1 MQEPATSNDCP
12 RCPVLER
19 RIAELEARLAR
30 LEKNSGNSSKP
41 PSSDIVKPPR
51 GDRKKKGKK
60 KRKRGGQPGHP
71 KHIRPAFPPEQIDQT
86 KDYKF
91 DCCPQCEG
99 QLQLLDTPASTLQ
112 QVELVAKP
120 VTITEHRSRACFCE
134 HCQREFVA
142 PIPRHVRKAGLTGP
156 RLTALVGYLKGACHC
171 SFTTIQNYLRD
182 VIGIEIS
189 RGQLLKI
196 CGKVTRGLGSAY
208 EELLAA
214 LPRQERANVDETG
227 HKENGQALW
236 TWCFRAPLF
245 TLFKIDPSRG
255 SEVLLDVLGSE
266 FAGVLGCDYFS
277 AYRKYMRLNKN
288 VLVQFCLAHLIRDV
302 KFLVEHP
309 HPKNRAYGKR
319 MLKHLRD
326 LFAVFHRREKMS
338 RSRFLIE
345 LDDQGL
351 VVESEAMF
359 RVPNTPEAQNLA
371 NRFRKHG
378 ESYLRFITTPD
389 IEPTNN
395 LAEQAIRFVV
405 IDRRVT
411 QGTRGE
417 AGRRWCERIWTA
429 IATCAQHGKSVFHF
443 LHQSV
448 NAHFHADQP
457 PSLLFNTS

>member
-1 MQEPATSNDCP
+1 
-12 RCPVLER
+12 LER
-19 RIAELEARLAR
+19 RIAELVARLAR

-41 PSSDIVKPPR
+41 PSSDIVKPLRP
-51 GDRKKKGKK
+51 GRKKDKK

-71 KHIRPAFPPEQIDQT
+71 KHVRPAFPPEQIDQT
-86 KDYKF
+86 KDYKL
-91 DCCPQCEG
+91 DCCPQCDG
-99 QLQLLDTPASTLQ
+99 PLQLLDTPASVLQ

-120 VTITEHRSRACFCE
+120 VKITEHRSRVCFCQ
-134 HCQREFVA
+134 HCQREFA
-142 PIPRHVRKAGLTGP
+142 KPIPRQVRKAGLTGP
-156 RLTALVGYLKGACHC
+156 RLTALVGYLKGVCHC
-171 SFTTIQNYLRD
+171 SFSTIQKYFQEVL
-182 VIGIEIS
+182 GITIS

-196 CGKVTRGLGSAY
+196 CRKTAHSLGSAY

-214 LPRQERANVDETG
+214 LPRQARTNVDETG
-227 HKENGQALW
+227 HKENGQGLW

-255 SEVLLDVLGSE
+255 SEVLVDVLGVE

-277 AYRKYMRLNKN
+277 AYRKYMRLNDN

-302 KFLVEHP
+302 KFLAEHP
-309 HPKNRAYGKR
+309 NPKNRAYGKR
-319 MLKHLRD
+319 LLKHLRA

-338 RSRFLIE
+338 HSRFLIE
-345 LDDQGL
+345 LDDHGL
-351 VVESEAMF
+351 AVESEAIF

-371 NRFRKHG
+371 DRFRLHG
-378 ESYLRFITTPD
+378 AEYMRFVTTPD

-405 IDRRVT
+405 IDRRIT

-429 IATCAQHGKSVFHF
+429 IATCAQHGKSVFQF
-443 LHQSV
+443 LNHSV
-448 NAHFHADQP
+448 TALFRATQP

>member
-1 MQEPATSNDCP
+1 MREQATNNDCP
-12 RCPVLER
+12 QCAILKR
-19 RIAELEARLAR
+19 RIVELESRLAR
-30 LEKNSGNSSKP
+30 VKKNSGNSSKP
-41 PSSDIVKPPR
+41 PSTDIVKPPR
-51 GDRKKKGKK
+51 ADRKKKGQK

-71 KHIRPAFPPEQIDQT
+71 KHERPAFAPEQIDQT
-86 KDYKF
+86 KDYQF
-91 DCCPQCEG
+91 ESCPLCDG
-99 QLQLLDTPASTLQ
+99 AVQLLDQPASVLQ
-112 QVELVAKP
+112 QVELIAQPIK
-120 VTITEHRSRACFCE
+120 ITEHRSRACFCQQ
-134 HCQREFVA
+134 CQREFVK
-142 PIPRHVRKAGLTGP
+142 PVPRQVRKAGLTGP
-156 RLTALVGYLKGACHC
+156 RLTALVGYLKGVCHA
-171 SFTTIQNYLRD
+171 SFSTIRHYLRD
-182 VIGIEIS
+182 VLGITIS

-196 CGKVTRGLGSAY
+196 CGKVSRSLDSAY

-214 LPRQERANVDETG
+214 LPGQARANVDETG
-227 HKENGQALW
+227 HKENGQGLW

-255 SEVLLDVLGSE
+255 SEVLVEVLGTE

-277 AYRKYMRLNKN
+277 AYRKYMRLNQN

-309 HPKNRAYGKR
+309 HPKNRAYGQR
-319 MLKHLRD
+319 VLKHLRE

-338 RSRFLIE
+338 HARFLAA

-351 VVESEAMF
+351 TVESEAIY

-405 IDRRVT
+405 IDRRIT

-429 IATCAQHGKSVFHF
+429 IATCAQHGKSAFHF
-443 LHQSV
+443 LHESV
-448 NAHFHADQP
+448 KAYFRAAQP

>member
-1 MQEPATSNDCP
+1 MQEQATSNGCP
-12 RCPVLER
+12 RCAILER
-19 RIAELEARLAR
+19 RIAELESRLAR

-51 GDRKKKGKK
+51 ADRKQKGKK

-71 KHIRPAFPPEQIDQT
+71 KHARPAFPPEQIDQT
-86 KDYKF
+86 KNYQF
-91 DCCPQCEG
+91 DCCPQCDG
-99 QLQLLDTPASTLQ
+99 SVQLLDQPASVLQ

-120 VTITEHRSRACFCE
+120 IKITEHRSLACFCK
-134 HCQREFVA
+134 HCQREFVK
-142 PIPRHVRKAGLTGP
+142 PLPRQVRKAGLTGP
-156 RLTALVGYLKGACHC
+156 RLTALVGYLKGVCHA

-182 VIGIEIS
+182 VLGLKIS

-196 CGKVTRGLGSAY
+196 CGKVSCGLGSAY

-227 HKENGQALW
+227 HKENGQGLW

-255 SEVLLDVLGSE
+255 SEVLVEVLGAE

-319 MLKHLRD
+319 VLKHLRD

-338 RSRFLIE
+338 RSRFLVE

-351 VVESEAMF
+351 IVESEATF

-371 NRFRKHG
+371 RRFRMHG
-378 ESYLRFITTPD
+378 DSYLRFITTPD

-405 IDRRVT
+405 IDRRIT

-429 IATCAQHGKSVFHF
+429 IATCTQHGKSVFHF

-448 NAHFHADQP
+448 KAQFYAAPP